1 LAIGISIYD
10 SLLSMFEQ
18 QEAAGNLVTLEYDI
32 LDGCSIYYLVKRR
45 RKPIIYSI

>member
-18 QEAAGNLVTLEYDI
+18 QEAVGNLVTLEYPI
-32 LDGCSIYYLVKRR
+32 LDGIFNLLFGSQEKEEA
-45 RKPIIYSI
+45 